1 VEATDLIPMLEGHQ
15 PSNEF
20 HSRILFKHEK
30 FIGEEEAFSIGG
42 FQDLKTPVK
51 LKNGMSYRYA
61 HQSKVFWLPM
71 ECLVHNCSKKLNLA
85 YQEL

>member
-1 VEATDLIPMLEGHQ
+1 MIFVLAEQSKAVEATDLIPMLEGHQ

-42 FQDLKTPVK
+42 F
-51 LKNGMSYRYA
+51 
-61 HQSKVFWLPM
+61 
-71 ECLVHNCSKKLNLA
+71 
-85 YQEL
+85 